1 MKSSRELFPDP
12 PAVANATNPSQLLT
26 LLESEDMVNRIVA
39 ARKMGDL
46 GDPAA
51 VSMLARRFAK
61 EPYSNFGADY
71 TPGVKKEIVG
81 SLRRIGGLEA
91 KSALV
96 EIAKQYWQAGPQSR
110 DKRHAWSDGDYSHIT
125 LLVLESLQ
133 DWCEDDEVFD
143 LAKGMALDEN
153 IPVFLTREFGWVLY
167 LKGRM
172 KREGIVSEEDA
183 ALFLVDFLEEMG
195 IEGEA
200 YKIVDGVGKRT
211 SASIRTGGVS
221 RILKSYGESALAA
234 IREEKK
240 KTPSSEVSRLHALGY
255 AGGRISDGI
264 KERLSST
271 Q

>member
-1 MKSSRELFPDP
+1 MEIFRELFPDP
-12 PAVANATNPSQLLT
+12 PAVTNATNPSQLLPF
-26 LLESEDMVNRIVA
+26 LESENIANRMAA

-51 VSMLARRFAK
+51 VSILARRFAK
-61 EPYSNFGADY
+61 EPYDNHGHDA
-71 TPGVKKEIVG
+71 PGVKKEIVG
-81 SLRRIGGLEA
+81 ALRRIGGLEA

-110 DKRHAWSDGDYSHIT
+110 DKMRAWRDADYRHVT

-153 IPVFLTREFGWVLY
+153 IPVFLTREFAWVLY

-172 KREGIVSEEDA
+172 KREGIVSEEEA

-200 YKIVDGVGKRT
+200 YKIVDGVRKRT
-211 SASIRTGGVS
+211 SASIRTAGVS

-255 AGGRISDGI
+255 AGGRVNDGI
-264 KERLSST
+264 KERL
-271 Q
+271 QYPE